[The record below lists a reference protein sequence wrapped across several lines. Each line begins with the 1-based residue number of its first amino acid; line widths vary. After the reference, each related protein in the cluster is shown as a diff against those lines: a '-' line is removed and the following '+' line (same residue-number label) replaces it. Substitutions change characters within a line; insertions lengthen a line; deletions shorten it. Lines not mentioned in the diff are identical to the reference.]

1 MPSYRSLV
9 LQTLSLL
16 NSALPQLSFL
26 TLSLVNQLLGAADM
40 LKSRDTEEVFN
51 HINSA
56 AQVTHINM
64 KTLLYA
70 YFYSHKRSCL
80 MLVY

>member
-1 MPSYRSLV
+1 MPSHRSLV

-40 LKSRDTEEVFN
+40 LKSRDTEDVFN
-51 HINSA
+51 HINSV
-56 AQVTHINM
+56 AQVTILTQ
-64 KTLLYA
+64 TLFFIF
-70 YFYSHKRSCL
+70 YFCRHKRNCL
-80 MLVY
+80 MLVH